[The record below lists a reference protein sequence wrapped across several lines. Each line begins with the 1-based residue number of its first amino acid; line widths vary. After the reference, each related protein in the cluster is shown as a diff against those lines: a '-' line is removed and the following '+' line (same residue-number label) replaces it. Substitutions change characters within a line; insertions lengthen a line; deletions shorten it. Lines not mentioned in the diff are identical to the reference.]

1 MSEHH
6 KVRVHIDQKVHE
18 TNTPTTGE
26 HLYKIGEVA
35 AHRALFKVITGNHED
50 EHIDRDEKEIH
61 CNQDDH
67 FYSQKEI
74 TIIVNAEKKKT
85 THTSLS
91 YWEVVELAFH
101 PVPKGPNVL
110 FTIAYRHGPK
120 KNREGT
126 LTEHHYVVIKEG
138 MIFNVTQTDKS

>member
-1 MSEHH
+1 MPEHK
-6 KVRVHIDQKVHE
+6 KVRIHIDRKAHE
-18 TNTPTTGE
+18 TDSLTTGE
-26 HLYKIGEVA
+26 HLYKLGEVA
-35 AHRALFKVITGNHED
+35 QHRALFKEVTGNHES
-50 EHIDRDEKEIH
+50 EYIDRDEKEIH
-61 CNQDDH
+61 LKEDEQ

-126 LTEHHYVVIKEG
+126 LTEHHHFVIKDG